1 MSDFNWQ
8 QRARNTLDDELN
20 EIHNQVEAM
29 LSESSISSSATAD
42 NLPGAGRTLGKLFMF
57 LGRRLEAAASR
68 FMEKHGYGPEAA
80 RKRLRMLCY
89 KRYYTTRAQRIPIQ
103 GTVEYR
109 KSRNDV
115 KKLLKYVRSQY
126 ASNQE
131 LALKAI
137 LDLAVYDDIRKML
150 LELDAAKMVGFVLH
164 QAELGDCDQLL
175 SSSRKALISLVET
188 DINMSGKELVGLHHM
203 AFPGFELQVL
213 RTRLTC
219 ILQTFEATI
228 QSSEDVSFLA
238 VRYFREYSMRSC
250 VCCVTRFLPTTF
262 LKIPFYLLEHAPHAI
277 EWPVFAEMLWSARWI
292 LSIEL
297 GVKELHRELME
308 RSLRY
313 IPYDYKERFIQC
325 LARVKCTGGS
335 EKSSA
340 PLKKED
346 GSSLRSNR
354 YRVVRVNPDH
364 RLWHAASSTHKN

>member
-1 MSDFNWQ
+1 MSDFSWQ
-8 QRARNTLDDELN
+8 RRARSTLDDELN

-175 SSSRKALISLVET
+175 SSSRKALISLVDT
-188 DINMSGKELVGLHHM
+188 NMSGKELLGLHHM
-203 AFPGFELQVL
+203 AFPGSELQVL

-219 ILQTFEATI
+219 VLQNLEARI
-228 QSSEDVSFLA
+228 QRSEDVSFLA
-238 VRYFREYSMRSC
+238 VRYIAEYVMRSR
-250 VCCVTRFLPTTF
+250 VCFGTRSLLTRFY
-262 LKIPFYLLEHAPHAI
+262 KIPFYLLEHTPHAV
-277 EWPVFAEMLWSARWI
+277 EWPVYAEMLWSSRWT
-292 LSIEL
+292 LRVEL

-308 RSLRY
+308 RSLRH

-325 LARVKCTGGS
+325 LARVNCTGGS

-354 YRVVRVNPDH
+354 CRVVRVI
-364 RLWHAASSTHKN
+364 THHYL